1 MKKYLTI
8 SLGAWLFSAGLLYA
22 QVSAP
27 GRAYLDYTVLPAHGD
42 GVCALGETATVKV
55 VATAGGRGLD
65 GTVIRFEA
73 GPDALP
79 ADTAGDAVFREG
91 EAVVSFGTMRE
102 PGFRYCRL
110 SFQVEGQTIRDNVKL
125 AFAPDMIE
133 PTIACPPDFD
143 KYWRR
148 TLDKA
153 SKVPMT
159 IEETPWPQ
167 AGDDQVETR
176 MVKIQSYEKGCYLYG
191 WLSRPRDGKRHPVL
205 LIPPG
210 AGVKRINPLPDY
222 AREGFITLAIDVHAL
237 PVDAPDSIIR
247 LRQTEVGEF
256 TQVGISHRDSYYY
269 RRIYCS
275 LVRAID
281 YLCSLPD
288 FDGQNVGVTGGSQ
301 GGALSIVA
309 AGLDPRITFVAAFY
323 PALCDVSGFLYGRAG
338 GWPRFYSK
346 SPVPP
351 EQSAVEMKT
360 LSYYDVV
367 NFARRI
373 KVPGFYSYGHNDGTC
388 PPTSVC
394 AALNQIKA
402 PKILE
407 VTPSSAHWRFTETL
421 HRSIEWMKGQCR

>member
-1 MKKYLTI
+1 MKNLLIITL
-8 SLGAWLFSAGLLYA
+8 SAWLLAAGPFYA

-27 GRAYLDYTVLPAHGD
+27 GRAFLDYTVLPAHGD

-65 GTVIRFEA
+65 GVKVRFEA

-79 ADTAGDAVFREG
+79 ADTAGEAFFRKG
-91 EAVVSFGTMRE
+91 EAVLQFGTMRE

-110 SFQVEGQTIRDNVKL
+110 SFEVEGQTCRDNVKL
-125 AFAPDMIE
+125 AFAPDRIA
-133 PTIACPPDFD
+133 PTIAEPADFD
-143 KYWRR
+143 KYWAK
-148 TLDKA
+148 TLA
-153 SKVPMT
+153 RAAKVPMT
-159 IEETPWPQ
+159 VEETPWPQ
-167 AGDDQVETR
+167 ASDDRVETR

-191 WLSRPRDGKRHPVL
+191 WLSRPRDSKPHPVL

-210 AGVKRINPLPDY
+210 AGVKRINPLPEN
-222 AREGFITLAIDVHAL
+222 AREGFITLVIEVHGFPVNASDSTIKERQQAL
-237 PVDAPDSIIR
+237 GDYW
-247 LRQTEVGEF
+247 F
-256 TQVGISHRDSYYY
+256 TGMENRDSYYY

-309 AGLDPRITFVAAFY
+309 AGLDTRITFVAAFY

-338 GWPRFYSK
+338 GWPRFYSRG
-346 SPVPP
+346 PVPP

-394 AALNQIKA
+394 AALNQITA
-402 PKILE
+402 PKTVV
-407 VTPSSAHWRFTETL
+407 VTPASAHWRYTETQ
-421 HRSIEWMKGQCR
+421 RESIRWMQAQCR